1 MRSLKHLAL
10 VSTLVMSFA
19 ASVIGTS
26 PAAAQKALTI
36 AFVNTGSESGWRA
49 AFSDAMKTEATKEG
63 IDLKYT
69 DGQQK
74 QEVQIAGIR
83 AAIAQKVDAI
93 VLAPIVDTG
102 WDAVLK
108 EAKDAKIPLMTVD
121 RDVTVSDPSLVATHV
136 GADFDHEGRLA
147 ASFLAMASAED
158 PKWAGGC
165 SIVELQ
171 GTTGS
176 SAAVDRAKGF
186 GEELALFPLLKIVA
200 SQNGDFTRDGGQK
213 AMEALIKSQNNLK
226 DVCAIWSHN
235 DDMLLGAL
243 VALKAA
249 GIKTGA
255 GGILTV
261 SVDGVCDAYKAMADG
276 DFSANVVLLPS
287 LGVQAY
293 QAARDI
299 IAGKTVPAWTKMP
312 TSTNVAAGNADL
324 YQKYFA
330 AGCPGYYGPASAQAA
345 ATTTP

>member
-1 MRSLKHLAL
+1 MKHIKLAVLLAL
-10 VSTLVMSFA
+10 VFTIVFA
-19 ASVIGTS
+19 GFAQTPVVR
-26 PAAAQKALTI
+26 AQKALVI

-49 AFSDAMKTEATKEG
+49 AFSQAMKDEAVKEG

-74 QEVQIAGIR
+74 QEVMIAGIR

-93 VLAPIVDTG
+93 VLAAIVDTG

-108 EAKDAKIPLMTVD
+108 EAKDAKIPLLLVD
-121 RDVTVSDPSLVATHV
+121 RDVKVSDQSLYPVTRV

-147 ASFLAMASAED
+147 ASFVAMASAGI
-158 PKWAGGC
+158 PKWANGC
-165 SIVELQ
+165 NIVELQ
-171 GTTGS
+171 GTTGA
-176 SAAVDRAKGF
+176 SAATERAKGF
-186 GEELALFPLLKIVA
+186 GEVLALFPGLKIVA

-226 DVCAIWSHN
+226 DVCAIWAHN

-293 QAARDI
+293 QAVRDVL
-299 IAGKTVPAWTKMP
+299 AGKTIDKWTKMP

-324 YQKYFA
+324 YKKYFA
-330 AGCPGYYGPASAQAA
+330 AGCPGYYGPQ
-345 ATTTP
+345 

>member
-10 VSTLVMSFA
+10 VSALVMSFA
-19 ASVIGTS
+19 ASFVGSS
-26 PAAAQKALTI
+26 PASAQTKLTI

-49 AFSDAMKTEATKEG
+49 AFTDAMKSEATKEG
-63 IDLKYT
+63 INLKYV

-93 VLAPIVDTG
+93 VLAPLVETG

-108 EAKDAKIPLMTVD
+108 EAQDAKIPLLTVD
-121 RDVTVSDPSLVATHV
+121 RDVTVSDPSLTPTTHV

-147 ASFLAMASAED
+147 ASFLAMASATN

-165 SIVELQ
+165 NIVELQ
-171 GTTGS
+171 GTTGA

-213 AMEALIKSQNNLK
+213 AMEALIKSTNNLQ
-226 DVCAIWSHN
+226 DICAIWSHN

-249 GIKTGA
+249 GIKTGK

-276 DFSANVVLLPS
+276 DFSANVVLLP
-287 LGVQAY
+287 
-293 QAARDI
+293 
-299 IAGKTVPAWTKMP
+299 
-312 TSTNVAAGNADL
+312 
-324 YQKYFA
+324 
-330 AGCPGYYGPASAQAA
+330 
-345 ATTTP
+345 